1 MREKRRK
8 KRNWDIGGK
17 LKGEHALPQKVPA
30 LGGALLPCEV
40 RRRSGLGVTAGWLV
54 SA

>member
-40 RRRSGLGVTAGWLV
+40 RRRSGLGFAAGWLV